1 MSQAQT
7 TEKTASFLLNNPV
20 LNADGTITKDG
31 SKETRSQ
38 EELQKLSQVDVIKG
52 WPPLTKGQVL
62 LGLIN
67 SKSNCENLEE
77 MAKLQRLLVKIRN
90 KSLTE
95 RGEWKANKEELL
107 DVKAVFDKTPMDQ
120 LNINL
125 HGQIYNEIQ
134 DLILKVTN

>member
-38 EELQKLSQVDVIKG
+38 EELQKLSQADVIKG
-52 WPPLTKGQVL
+52 WPPLTKGQIIL
-62 LGLIN
+62 ALIN
-67 SKSNCENLEE
+67 NKSNCENLEE

-95 RGEWKANKEELL
+95 RGEWKMNKDQLL

-134 DLILKVTN
+134 DLILKVTA